1 MTKAPKKL
9 LFKLQ
14 RLTLKAKISLM
25 RKNTIRKLFPFFL
38 ITLSV
43 TLLII
48 NSVLLHQKINLAVF
62 LAFISTNVFIL
73 FYFLKTFSNR
83 SLLIHS
89 QDERSIEQINII
101 RAENKKDR
109 EFGSGLKFKIT
120 RYDNLKKVI
129 EDLNRSL
136 KLDTV
141 IQVLSSA
148 VYSLISNNSGCAL
161 FYLVNNQYQKLN
173 LAYSIKD
180 DSGLVVLTKEGD
192 IFDQWVLRHSSQLII
207 EDLKNDFRFD
217 LEALPKLEERPIAS
231 LISSPL
237 ISHNSLLGLLR
248 LESKTS
254 GAFNQDDLRFLSLV
268 ADLGAAAVENSLLFQ
283 KEQDLAIHDDLT
295 ALFTKQ
301 HFITRLKDES
311 RRLLR
316 LDQYLSLMMIDI
328 DFFKQYNDKFGHTAG
343 DIVLKKM
350 GYLLKD
356 ALREFN
362 PLLCRFGGE
371 EFLVML
377 PGINKQKALGIAE
390 DLRRRIEKEKIVL
403 RRQDTHV
410 TVSIGVASLPLD
422 TKDEDELIQK
432 ADKAMYSAKGKG
444 RNRVCSM

>member
-1 MTKAPKKL
+1 M
-9 LFKLQ
+9 
-14 RLTLKAKISLM
+14 
-25 RKNTIRKLFPFFL
+25 
-38 ITLSV
+38 
-43 TLLII
+43 
-48 NSVLLHQKINLAVF
+48 HQKINPAVF
-62 LAFISTNVFIL
+62 LVFIL
-73 FYFLKTFSNR
+73 ADVFILLYFLKVFSDR
-83 SLLIHS
+83 SLLVHFQI
-89 QDERSIEQINII
+89 ERNTEQVNII
-101 RAENKKDR
+101 KAENKRDR
-109 EFGSGLKFKIT
+109 EFVQALEFKIT

-141 IQVLSSA
+141 IHVLSSA

-173 LAYSIKD
+173 LVYSIKD
-180 DSGLVVLTKEGD
+180 DSDLVVLTKEGD

-217 LEALPKLEERPIAS
+217 LEALPNLEARPVLS

-248 LESKTS
+248 LESKNS

-283 KEQDLAIHDDLT
+283 KEQDLAIHDGLT
-295 ALFTKQ
+295 ALFTRP
-301 HFITRLKDES
+301 HFITRLKDEA
-311 RRLLR
+311 RRILR
-316 LDQYLSLMMIDI
+316 LDQHLSLMMIDI

-350 GYLLKD
+350 GHLLKNT
-356 ALREFN
+356 LKEFN

-377 PGINKQKALGIAE
+377 PEVNKQKASGIAE
-390 DLRRRIEKEKIVL
+390 DLRRRIEKENIVL
-403 RRQDTHV
+403 RRQDTQV

-432 ADKAMYSAKGKG
+432 ADKAMYSAKRKG
-444 RNRVCSM
+444 RNRVCSI